1 MTQNSQFNFGINKQ
15 NNFSEKE
22 DNKKVSLPHDSMMFI
37 GRGVANDVVIE
48 DPNEQTQTE
57 FQTKRTI
64 QMNDMSKSNHSI
76 IDKSRANDDCMFIF
90 YNFFNIAGNEK

>member
-15 NNFSEKE
+15 KNVSEKE
-22 DNKKVSLPHDSMMFI
+22 EKKVSLPHDSMMFI

-76 IDKSRANDDCMFIF
+76 IDKSRANDDCKLL
-90 YNFFNIAGNEK
+90 N